1 MNPLIKENSRLH
13 IVDDYA
19 TMTCKIYLVEI
30 RGMQEF
36 LIGYDGEHLV
46 SQVIGEVEPISKNY
60 IPLLQIPLLMKST
73 LLYHFANAAKENNI
87 RREDDSVTE
96 GKLIATNKHLE
107 DMRQITSKLL
117 KMELK

>member
-1 MNPLIKENSRLH
+1 MSTLIKENSKLH
-13 IVDDYA
+13 IIDDYP
-19 TMTCKIYLVEI
+19 TMTCKIYLIELK
-30 RGMQEF
+30 GMQEF
-36 LIGYDGEHLV
+36 LIGYDGEHLI
-46 SQVIGEVEPISKNY
+46 SQAIGECEAISKNY
-60 IPLLQIPLLMKST
+60 IPLLQIPLMMKPT